1 MNRSPRIATR
11 IPGPR
16 QKSRLVR
23 LGQRILVPVLAGL
36 LLAVVSGLVP
46 FIAGMPPASR
56 AVAAVAAAPAIP
68 AGLESFT
75 VVGVDAER
83 ASAVAARAAELRQR
97 ISAELLGIDQ
107 PEPWTPRCEIHVHL
121 TEESFADAVGG
132 APASARGAT
141 SIEFF
146 GDEVGLRRI
155 DVMGD
160 TPGEAIPDA
169 LAHELV
175 HVILA
180 DRFSDGPPPRWA
192 DEGLAMLFD
201 PEEKQIGHDEDFRDA
216 AIRGLAWSGRDM
228 FEIDLDPADIG
239 RERVFYGESLALVRW
254 FLAQGSAA
262 TFLSFLDDCDAEGIA
277 EALARHYQI
286 GSLAEFDNRWQSVLT
301 ASR

>member
-1 MNRSPRIATR
+1 MNRSSRIATR

-16 QKSRLVR
+16 QKPRLVR
-23 LGQRILVPVLAGL
+23 LGQRSLVPALAGL
-36 LLAVVSGLVP
+36 LLAVAGGLGP
-46 FIAGMPPASR
+46 FIAGFPPAPR
-56 AVAAVAAAPAIP
+56 AVAALAAAQAIS
-68 AGLESFT
+68 ADLESFT
-75 VVGVDAER
+75 VMGVDAER
-83 ASAVAARAAELRQR
+83 AAAVAARATELRQR
-97 ISAELLGIDQ
+97 ISSQLLGIDQ
-107 PEPWTPRCEIHVHL
+107 PEIWKTRCEIHVHL

-146 GDEVGLRRI
+146 GDDVGLRRI

-201 PEEKQIGHDEDFRDA
+201 PEVKQIGHDEDFRDA

-228 FEIDLDPADIG
+228 FEIALDPADIG

-254 FLAQGSAA
+254 FLAQGSAE
-262 TFLSFLDDCDAEGIA
+262 TFLSFLEDCDAEGID
-277 EALARHYQI
+277 ESLARHYQI
-286 GSLAEFDNRWQSVLT
+286 GALAEFDNHWQGVLT

>member
-23 LGQRILVPVLAGL
+23 LGQRSLVPALAGL
-36 LLAVVSGLVP
+36 LLAAASGLGP
-46 FIAGMPPASR
+46 FIAGFPPAPR
-56 AVAAVAAAPAIP
+56 AVAAVSAAQAIS

-83 ASAVAARAAELRQR
+83 AAAVAARAAELRQR
-97 ISAELLGIDQ
+97 ISAQLLGIDQ
-107 PEPWTPRCEIHVHL
+107 PEAWTPRCEIHVHL

-132 APASARGAT
+132 APATARGAT

-146 GDEVGLRRI
+146 SDDVGLRRI

-160 TPGEAIPDA
+160 RPGESIPDA

-175 HVILA
+175 HVVLA
-180 DRFSDGPPPRWA
+180 DRFCDGPPPRWA

-201 PEEKQIGHDEDFRDA
+201 PEEKQTGHDEDFRDA

-277 EALARHYQI
+277 ESLNRHYQI
-286 GSLAEFDNRWQSVLT
+286 GSLAEFDNRWQTVLT

>member
-1 MNRSPRIATR
+1 
-11 IPGPR
+11 
-16 QKSRLVR
+16 VR
-23 LGQRILVPVLAGL
+23 LGQRSLVPALAGL
-36 LLAVVSGLVP
+36 LLAVACGIGP
-46 FIAGMPPASR
+46 FIVGLPPASR
-56 AVAAVAAAPAIP
+56 AVAAVAAAQAIS
-68 AGLESFT
+68 AGFESFT
-75 VVGVDAER
+75 VVGVDADR
-83 ASAVAARAAELRQR
+83 AAAVASRAAELRQR

-107 PEPWTPRCEIHVHL
+107 PEAWTPRCEIHVHL
-121 TEESFADAVGG
+121 TEDSFVDAVGG

-141 SIEFF
+141 SIEFV
-146 GDEVGLRRI
+146 GDDVGLRRI

-160 TPGEAIPDA
+160 LPGEPIPDA

-180 DRFSDGPPPRWA
+180 DRFCDGPPPRWA

-201 PEEKQIGHDEDFRDA
+201 PEEKQLGHDEDFRDA

-228 FEIDLDPADIG
+228 FAIDLDPADVG

-254 FLAQGSAA
+254 FLAQGTAS

-277 EALARHYQI
+277 EALERHYQI
-286 GSLAEFDNRWQSVLT
+286 GSLAEFDNRWQTVVT